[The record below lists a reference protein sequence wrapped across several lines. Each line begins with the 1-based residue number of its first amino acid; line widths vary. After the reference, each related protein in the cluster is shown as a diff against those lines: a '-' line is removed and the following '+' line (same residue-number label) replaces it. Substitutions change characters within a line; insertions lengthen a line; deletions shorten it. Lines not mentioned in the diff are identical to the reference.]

1 MSSTPSVSNPKK
13 RELSSPEDLADT
25 KKNRVLTLTGATGS
39 GTITS
44 SDSLTSASMDT
55 SGVIFGGYSPVFT
68 LSDEQLEK
76 IAGFMYTT
84 FQPNIAQVAKN
95 SFQSQIS
102 ELVTTIVSGVLDGLN
117 KKLETLEKRNDDLQT
132 ENADIKKENTELQKR
147 VKTLESAVDA
157 GEQYSRRNCLRV
169 SGVKELTGENTD
181 NIVLD
186 IADAIDVNIDIR
198 DIDRSHRL
206 GKPGTVDEPRTKPRD
221 IIVKF
226 VSYRPQ
232 NMFYRA
238 RTSLKDKGY
247 KGVFINEDLTRTR
260 SKLLYEGRRRVKS
273 GQLKSATDGTILIK
287 STNDV
292 GDDVVQRIN
301 SVSDLP
307 VYRAPPP
314 AAAAGGGGAAD

>member
-1 MSSTPSVSNPKK
+1 MSKIFLTKTPSSIC
-13 RELSSPEDLADT
+13 PE
-25 KKNRVLTLTGATGS
+25 NV
-39 GTITS
+39 
-44 SDSLTSASMDT
+44 
-55 SGVIFGGYSPVFT
+55 
-68 LSDEQLEK
+68 LEK

-84 FQPNIAQVAKN
+84 FQPTIAQVAKD

-117 KKLETLEKRNDDLQT
+117 KKLENLEKRNDDLQK
-132 ENADIKKENTELQKR
+132 ENEDIQKENTELQKR

-169 SGVKELTGENTD
+169 SGVKELTGESTD

-186 IADAIDVNIDIR
+186 IAEAIDVNIDIR

-226 VSYRPQ
+226 VSYRPR

-247 KGVFINEDLTRTR
+247 KGVFINEDLTKAR

-273 GQLKSATDGTILIK
+273 GQLKSAWSTDGTILIK
-287 STNDV
+287 STNDD
-292 GDDVVQRIN
+292 GADVVQRVN

-314 AAAAGGGGAAD
+314 AAAAGGGGGGATD